1 MNGVVKWPQAIHGME
16 GAQALSPP
24 ENGNLRDFGEP
35 LVPWE
40 QPQTAMLWQRIICV
54 REGGRARGRSR
65 ASGQKN
71 THAAHL
77 SSYLIIIHDD

>member
-1 MNGVVKWPQAIHGME
+1 MNGVVKWSQAIHGME
-16 GAQALSPP
+16 GTQALSPP

-54 REGGRARGRSR
+54 RGVEREVGREQVVKRTRMR
-65 ASGQKN
+65 
-71 THAAHL
+71 HICHH
-77 SSYLIIIHDD
+77 I

>member
-1 MNGVVKWPQAIHGME
+1 ME
-16 GAQALSPP
+16 EWSSGHKLFTGWKVHRLYRHQ

-54 REGGRARGRSR
+54 RGVEREVESKW
-65 ASGQKN
+65 SKE
-71 THAAHL
+71 HACGTFV
-77 SSYLIIIHDD
+77 IIFDHHS

>member
-1 MNGVVKWPQAIHGME
+1 MNGGVVKWSQAIHGME
-16 GAQALSPP
+16 EGTQALSPP

-54 REGGRARGRSR
+54 RGVEREVESKW
-65 ASGQKN
+65 SKE
-71 THAAHL
+71 HACGTFV
-77 SSYLIIIHDD
+77 IIFDHHS